1 VQSDDGTGTIDA
13 GTSTGQQRV
22 LGLSFIG
29 NLLRRHREEQSWSTF
44 SESKSMPIVGDAIF
58 ASLQEE
64 WAVGM
69 AQLIVDCM
77 NQAVILVQNKD
88 WTISE
93 PIIDNYIGK
102 AYVLP
107 KHTHNDTNAETVMF
121 RGEEYPLTIGDLPDG
136 ETDVWTGSMEIT
148 L

>member
-1 VQSDDGTGTIDA
+1 
-13 GTSTGQQRV
+13 
-22 LGLSFIG
+22 
-29 NLLRRHREEQSWSTF
+29 
-44 SESKSMPIVGDAIF
+44 MPIVGDAIF

-64 WAVGM
+64 WAHGM

-88 WTISE
+88 WGISE
-93 PIIDNYIGK
+93 QIIDNYIGK

-107 KHTHNDTNAETVMF
+107 KHVHNDMNTETVMF
-121 RGEEYPLTIGDLPDG
+121 RGNEYPLTIGDLPDD
-136 ETDVWTGSMEIT
+136 ETDVWSGSMEIT